1 MEIKWDNNQ
10 ILPLQQKQFVLG
22 IITVWIYVLFALQQ
36 NYFFCRGL
44 NEEFYR
50 GSKDLLFKQGVDWP
64 WKTGKNPGIYPTRE

>member
-50 GSKDLLFKQGVDWP
+50 GSKDLLFKQGVD
-64 WKTGKNPGIYPTRE
+64 